1 MENFINNN
9 IIFLILLSANII
21 SIFLYPFILNSKT
34 KELKQI
40 IFQQEKTI
48 KNLQNQL
55 KNDQYD
61 NDKLI
66 EEFKF
71 TTRQIEI
78 IKLVKERK
86 NNKEIGDELFIS
98 ENTVKYHLKS
108 IYSTLNIK
116 NRWELKEI
124 LT

>member
-1 MENFINNN
+1 M
-9 IIFLILLSANII
+9 
-21 SIFLYPFILNSKT
+21 YPFILNSKT